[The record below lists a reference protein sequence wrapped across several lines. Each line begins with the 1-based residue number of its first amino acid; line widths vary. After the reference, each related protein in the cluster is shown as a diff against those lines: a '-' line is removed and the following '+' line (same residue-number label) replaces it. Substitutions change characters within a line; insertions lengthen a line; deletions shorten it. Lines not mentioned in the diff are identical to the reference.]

1 MATQIFKNRCYGR
14 RVPVKAADPKF
25 LKSLGERLTQ
35 ARKARGLTQNDL
47 ADLVGVK
54 QYVVA
59 SYETGRN
66 QMPISLVHPLA
77 EALEISVAELLG
89 EVTLEKRRGPV
100 PKLQRQFEAISELP
114 QADQRF
120 FSQMVERFI
129 KESSKVSA

>member
-1 MATQIFKNRCYGR
+1 
-14 RVPVKAADPKF
+14 
-25 LKSLGERLTQ
+25 
-35 ARKARGLTQNDL
+35 
-47 ADLVGVK
+47 
-54 QYVVA
+54 
-59 SYETGRN
+59 
-66 QMPISLVHPLA
+66 MPISLVHPLA